1 MKGGKLTRGCKNLY
15 NKEFYKLCPSPFTE
29 QKSFTFLVIYT
40 EQAGF
45 DRTAYTNYKNSN
57 KKVVTY

>member
-1 MKGGKLTRGCKNLY
+1 VTRGCKKLY
-15 NKEFYKLCPSPFTE
+15 NKELYKLCPSPFTE
-29 QKSFTFLVIYT
+29 HKSFTFFVIYT

-45 DRTAYTNYKNSN
+45 DRTAHTDYKNSN